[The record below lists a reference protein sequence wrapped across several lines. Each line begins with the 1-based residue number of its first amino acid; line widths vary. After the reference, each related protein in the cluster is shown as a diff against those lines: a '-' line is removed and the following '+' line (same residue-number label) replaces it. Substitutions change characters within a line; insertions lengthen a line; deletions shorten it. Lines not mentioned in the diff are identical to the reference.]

1 MALYLVTG
9 GCGFIGSH
17 LGRALTEAGHRVR
30 ILDDLSTGRRELAPP
45 GAAIA
50 IGSITDP
57 DAVARAMDGVEG
69 CFHLAAIAS
78 VVRSIED
85 WSGTHAV
92 NLGGTIRVLE
102 AAGRRGIP
110 VVYASSA
117 AVYGEPA
124 RLPLDE
130 PAPCAPLTAYGAD
143 KLGCELHAR
152 VGGVVLGLRS
162 FGLRFFNVFGTNQD
176 PRSPYSGVISQFVD
190 RARGGRPIVI
200 FGDGE
205 QSRDFVHVSDV
216 VRHLIAALDLAAT
229 DAPVRN
235 VCRGV
240 AVTVNQ
246 LAAAVMEAAGRRVP
260 VEHQAARAGE
270 IRHSV
275 GSPAAAAASFGFAAG
290 VDLAAGLGTMLQ
302 PDGGSPAL

>member
-17 LGRALTEAGHRVR
+17 LGRALIEAGHRLR
-30 ILDDLSTGRRELAPP
+30 ILDDLSTGRRALAPAGAEIIVGSIADP
-45 GAAIA
+45 AAVAAAIEGAA
-50 IGSITDP
+50 
-57 DAVARAMDGVEG
+57 G

-78 VVRSIED
+78 VARSIEN

-92 NLGGTIRVLE
+92 NLGGTIRIFE
-102 AAGRRGIP
+102 AAGRRGLP

-130 PAPCAPLTAYGAD
+130 TAPTAPLTGYGAD
-143 KLGCELHAR
+143 KLGCEQHAR
-152 VGGVVLGLRS
+152 AGGAVLGLRS
-162 FGLRFFNVFGTNQD
+162 FGLRFFNVFGAGQD
-176 PRSPYSGVISQFVD
+176 PGSPYSGVISRFVD
-190 RARGGRPIVI
+190 LARAGRPIVV

-205 QSRDFVHVSDV
+205 QSRDFLHVSDA
-216 VRHLIAALDLAAT
+216 VRHLAAALPLAAT

-235 VCRGV
+235 VCRGA
-240 AVTVNQ
+240 AVTINR
-246 LAAAVMEAAGRRVP
+246 LAAAVMDAAGRRVP
-260 VEHQAARAGE
+260 VEHRPARAGE

-275 GSPAAAAASFGFAAG
+275 GSPAAAAALFGFRAE
-290 VDLAAGLGTMLQ
+290 VDLTAGLAAMLG
-302 PDGGSPAL
+302 PPADR

>member
-1 MALYLVTG
+1 MAHYLVTG

-17 LGRALTEAGHRVR
+17 LGRALAEAGHRVR
-30 ILDDLSTGRRELAPP
+30 ILDDLSTGRRALAPK
-45 GAAIA
+45 GAEIRV
-50 IGSITDP
+50 GSITDP
-57 DAVARAMDGVEG
+57 DAVAAAIDGTDG
-69 CFHLAAIAS
+69 CFHLAAVAS

-92 NLGGTIRVLE
+92 NIGGTIRVLE

-130 PAPCAPLTAYGAD
+130 DAPRAPLTAYGAD

-190 RARGGRPIVI
+190 RTRNGRPIVI

-216 VRHLIAALDLAAT
+216 VRHLIAALALAGA

-235 VCRGV
+235 VCRGTPI
-240 AVTVNQ
+240 TVNQ
-246 LAAAVMEAAGRRVP
+246 LAEAVMAAAGRRVP

-275 GSPAAAAASFGFAAG
+275 GSPEAAAARFGFRAEVA
-290 VDLAAGLGTMLQ
+290 LAAGLATMLG
-302 PDGGSPAL
+302 PGS